1 MAVLVVV
8 RTLTSPAEPVA
19 PAAPREEPARP
30 QRLARIRPIAGRVV
44 TVLAWLLIIGALL
57 LPNELA
63 KVTPWTFLRI
73 PIEAVVG
80 IAVLLALPPRP
91 RRVLAVLGGA
101 GLAAATILKAVD
113 IGFYSVLDR
122 PFDPI
127 FDTGLFDPAVVF
139 LTQAIGRAGA
149 TGVLIGA
156 VLLVIAVI
164 VLMTL
169 SVLRATRQLVT
180 HRRTATRVAAGLVLA
195 WFICAA
201 LGAHVVSDA
210 PLAASDTAG
219 LIKGHAAQA
228 RASLRDQ
235 DAFEAEARVDAFRNT
250 PGDQLL
256 TALRGKDVLLTFV
269 ESYGRDAIEDQLYA
283 SRVGAVLDDGNRRL
297 AAAGFDSRSGFLT
310 SSTAGGGS
318 WMAQA
323 TLNSGL
329 WIDNQKRYNSLVAS
343 DRLTLSSAFT
353 RANWRTVGIMPGVT
367 KAWPEGR
374 FYGYDQ
380 IYDAKSMGY
389 QGPPFALAT
398 MPDQYTLT
406 AFERLERGRAGRG
419 PLMAEMP
426 LTSSH
431 APWAP
436 LPRMID
442 WNDVGDGSVYGPM
455 AKEGESPDA
464 VWRDGDKTRAHY
476 RQSIEYSLSTLI
488 SYVERHGDDN
498 LVLIF
503 LGDHQP
509 APLLTGKGA
518 SHDVPISIVTRDRAV
533 LDRISDWH
541 WEQGIKPSKDAPV
554 WRMDAFRDRFL
565 TAYSPPR

>member
-1 MAVLVVV
+1 M
-8 RTLTSPAEPVA
+8 RTLTSPAEP
-19 PAAPREEPARP
+19 AAPPVPPEEPGRP
-30 QRLARIRPIAGRVV
+30 PRLARIRPVAGRIA
-44 TVLAWLLIIGALL
+44 TVLAWLLVIGALL

-91 RRVLAVLGGA
+91 RRVLALLGGA
-101 GLAAATILKAVD
+101 GLGLVTILKFFD

-122 PFDPI
+122 PFDPV
-127 FDTGLFDPAVVF
+127 FDLSLFDPALVF
-139 LTQAIGRAGA
+139 LTQSIGRAGA
-149 TGVLIGA
+149 IGAVVGA

-169 SVLRATRQLVT
+169 SVLRATRHVVT
-180 HRRTATRVAAGLVLA
+180 HQRTATRAAAALVLA
-195 WFICAA
+195 WFVCAA
-201 LGAHVVSDA
+201 LGAHVVSGA

-219 LIKGHAAQA
+219 IVRGHAAQT
-228 RASLRDQ
+228 RSSLRDQ
-235 DAFEAEARVDAFRNT
+235 QAFEGVAAVDAFRNT

-256 TALRGKDVLLTFV
+256 TALRGKDVIFTFI
-269 ESYGRDAIEDQLYA
+269 ESYGRDAIEDPLYA
-283 SRVGAVLDDGNRRL
+283 PEVGAVLDDGTRRL

-323 TLNSGL
+323 TFNSGL
-329 WIDNQKRYNSLVAS
+329 WINNQKRYRSLVSS
-343 DRLTLSSAFT
+343 DRLTLTSAFE
-353 RANWRTVGIMPGVT
+353 RANWRTVGMMPGVT

-380 IYDAKSMGY
+380 VYDAKNVGY
-389 QGPPFALAT
+389 QGPAFALGT
-398 MPDQYTLT
+398 MPDQYTLS
-406 AFERLERGRAGRG
+406 AFQRLEYGRAGRG

-436 LPRMID
+436 LPHMID
-442 WNDVGDGSVYGPM
+442 WGDVGDGSVFGPM
-455 AKEGESPDA
+455 AKAGDSPEE
-464 VWRDGDKTRAHY
+464 VWRDADKTRAGY
-476 RQSIEYSLSTLI
+476 RTSIVYSLNALI
-488 SYVERHGDDN
+488 AYIEKYGDDN
-498 LVLIF
+498 LVLVF

-518 SHDVPISIVTRDRAV
+518 THDVPITILTRDRAV
-533 LDRISDWH
+533 LDRISGWH
-541 WEQGIKPSKDAPV
+541 WDPGLKPGKQAPV
-554 WRMDAFRDRFL
+554 WRMDTFRDRFL

>member
-1 MAVLVVV
+1 MTPL
-8 RTLTSPAEPVA
+8 AEPAA

-30 QRLARIRPIAGRVV
+30 QRLARIRPVAGRVA
-44 TVLAWLLIIGALL
+44 TVMAWLLVIGALL

-63 KVTPWTFLRI
+63 KITPWTFLRI
-73 PIEAVVG
+73 PVEAVVG
-80 IAVLLALPPRP
+80 IAVLLALPARP
-91 RRVLAVLGGA
+91 RRVLAILAGA
-101 GLAAATILKAVD
+101 GLALVTVLKAVD
-113 IGFYSVLDR
+113 MGFYSVLDR
-122 PFDPI
+122 PFDPV
-127 FDTGLFDPAVVF
+127 FDTTLFDPAYVF
-139 LTQAIGRAGA
+139 LTQAVGKAGA
-149 TGVLIGA
+149 IGA
-156 VLLVIAVI
+156 VIGVVLLVVALI

-169 SVLRATRQLVT
+169 AMLRTTRQLVT
-180 HRRTATRVAAGLVLA
+180 HRQTATRATAALVLA
-195 WFICAA
+195 WFVCAA
-201 LGAHVVSDA
+201 LGAQVVSDA
-210 PLAASDTAG
+210 PLAATDTAA
-219 LIKGHAAQA
+219 IAKGHAAQI
-228 RASLRDQ
+228 RTSLRDQ
-235 DAFEAEARVDAFRNT
+235 EMFEGEAKVDVFRNT
-250 PGDQLL
+250 PGERLL
-256 TALRGKDVLLTFV
+256 TALRGKDVLLTFI
-269 ESYGRDAIEDQLYA
+269 ESYGRDAIEDPLYA
-283 SRVGAVLDDGNRRL
+283 AQVGSALDDGNRRL
-297 AAAGFDSRSGFLT
+297 AAAGFDSRSAFLT

-318 WMAQA
+318 WLAHA

-329 WIDNQKRYNSLVAS
+329 WIDNQKRYNTLVSS
-343 DRLTLSSAFT
+343 DRLTLSSAFS
-353 RANWRTVGIMPGVT
+353 RASWRTVGIMPGVT
-367 KAWPEGR
+367 QAWPEGR

-389 QGPPFALAT
+389 QGPAFALAT

-442 WNDVGDGSVYGPM
+442 WNNVGDGSVFGPM
-455 AKEGESPDA
+455 AKEGESPEE

-476 RQSIEYSLSTLI
+476 RQSIQYSLTALT

-518 SHDVPISIVTRDRAV
+518 THDVPISIVTRDRGV
-533 LDRISDWH
+533 LDRISGWQ

-554 WRMDAFRDRFL
+554 WRMDTFRDRFL
-565 TAYSPPR
+565 TAYSPLR